1 MDKNTFGHFL
11 RRLRQAA
18 GSLAAK
24 LKKKWGGRAR
34 VYVMMLLSCALCAVL
49 IIRLFSLQVVSGD
62 AYTQRFEERSS
73 RTISLSGKRGRI
85 LDRNG
90 NVLADNKSSYDV
102 TMTDQYTNGS
112 AAGAKKLNAAI
123 KKVIEAVEA
132 GGSTMDNSFGIR
144 LEEGGYSFSYTSLT
158 EKNRFLADV
167 YGYADPSDMT
177 NQERGKTADDVVDD
191 LAARYGIGIG
201 KDTAADRK
209 MRLEMIIVRYLLS
222 LNMYQKYIPATI
234 ASDVSD
240 DCREKIEGFIDS
252 GEVQGL
258 AISEDSTR
266 VYTDGEYF
274 SDIIGYTG
282 KASDEEL
289 SELKKQDANYRS
301 GDKVGM
307 AGIEKSQESVL
318 HGKNGSRTIKVD
330 NMGRNI
336 GTVGSVVKAQ
346 DGKDVYLT
354 IDRDLQIAAYKILEK
369 SLSEIILSKLSNVS
383 EFRITADMKQ
393 TDIKI
398 PMNDVYAAV
407 MGHVL
412 DSSHFSSDDASE
424 TEQRVAAAQETYLS
438 SVQEALRDELS
449 TIKTPYKKL
458 DTEYQVYESY
468 LVSYLYTQGIIDQ
481 SKIDTGDKTYK
492 AWTDKETISLAEYLR
507 YCVDKGWVNTSL
519 LNDADS
525 GSDAA
530 YDALLNYCYDTVK
543 TSSGFRTRVY
553 RYMIINNALNKQDIC
568 QLLIDQGIVNSG
580 SEEAAAFEA
589 GSVTPDGFLTDR
601 IRNLDITPAQLHLY
615 PYSASMVITDPSN
628 GDVLALVSY
637 PGYDNNRI
645 GDEEYY
651 SDLQSDASRPM
662 FNYATQQLTAPG
674 STFKMVTAAAG
685 LTEKVITPS
694 DIVKCTGT
702 FTSISPSPRCW
713 IYPGR
718 HGNMNL
724 QSAITNS
731 CNFYFY
737 EVGYRLGQNGSSGKY
752 STERGIKRLVKYIKA
767 YGLDKKSGVEI
778 EESSPTLP
786 STDSVRAAIGQND
799 QGYTTA
805 GLAKYVTAVANSGT
819 VYDLTLIDATADA
832 DGSNRTSGEAAKSGT
847 VSLSD
852 EEWDAI
858 HDGMR
863 GVARSKYYFSR
874 LGNISVYGKTGTA
887 QQGSNMPN
895 NALFVGYTSGTD
907 KNIAVATRIPN
918 GYTSDYAAQITEKVM
933 EYYYGISSLD
943 TLTGSGSGLAGSA
956 SDD

>member
-1 MDKNTFGHFL
+1 MI
-11 RRLRQAA
+11 
-18 GSLAAK
+18 LAVA
-24 LKKKWGGRAR
+24 
-34 VYVMMLLSCALCAVL
+34 LLSAVF
-49 IIRLFSLQVVSGD
+49 IVRLFWLQIVRGD
-62 AYTQRFEERSS
+62 AYTQRFEARTS
-73 RTISLSGKRGRI
+73 RTISLTGKRGRI

-112 AAGAKKLNAAI
+112 SSGARKLNQAI
-123 KKVIEAVEA
+123 QKVIEAVESSGCA
-132 GGSTMDNSFGIR
+132 MDNSFGIKM
-144 LEEGGYSFSYTSLT
+144 EGDEYTFSYTSLT
-158 EKNRFLADV
+158 QKNRFLADV
-167 YGYADPSDMT
+167 YGYADPADMT
-177 NQERGKTADDVVDD
+177 DNEKSKTADDVVRD
-191 LAARYGIGIG
+191 LAGRYGVTYSTDSTAG
-201 KDTAADRK
+201 KK
-209 MRLEMIIVRYLLS
+209 MCLETIIVRYLLS

-234 ASDVSD
+234 ASDINDV
-240 DCREKIEGFIDS
+240 CREKIENFIDS
-252 GEVQGL
+252 GEVEGL
-258 AISEDSTR
+258 DLSEDSTR

-282 KASDEEL
+282 KVSSDELTEL
-289 SELKKQDANYRS
+289 QKQDPNYQA

-318 HGKNGSRTIKVD
+318 HGTNGSRTIKID

-336 GTVGSVVKAQ
+336 GTVGSVVSAT

-354 IDRDLQIAAYKILEK
+354 IDKNLQIAAYKILEK

-383 EFRITADMKQ
+383 EFRITADMNQ
-393 TDIKI
+393 SDIKI

-412 DSSHFSSDDASE
+412 DSSHFSADDASE
-424 TEQRVAAAQETYLS
+424 TEQRVAAAQETYLNG
-438 SVQEALRDELS
+438 VQKTLKDELGKV
-449 TIKTPYKKL
+449 KTPYKKL
-458 DTEYQVYESY
+458 NTEYQVYESY

-481 SKIDTGDKTYK
+481 SKIDTDDKTYK
-492 AWTDKETISLAEYLR
+492 AWTQKETISLSDYLR
-507 YCVDKGWVNTSL
+507 YCVDQGWVNTSL

-553 RYMIINNALNKQDIC
+553 RYMIINGDLNKKDVC
-568 QLLIDQGIVNSG
+568 QLLIDQNIVNSQ
-580 SEEAAAFEA
+580 SSEAAAFEA
-589 GSVTPDGFLTDR
+589 GNRTPDQFLTDR
-601 IRNLDITPAQLHLY
+601 IRSLDITPAQLHLY
-615 PYSASMVITDPSN
+615 PYSASMVITDPSD
-628 GDVLALVSY
+628 GEVLALVSY
-637 PGYDNNRI
+637 PGYDNNRV

-651 SDLQSDASRPM
+651 SALQADASRPM

-694 DIVKCTGT
+694 DIIKCTGI
-702 FTSISPSPRCW
+702 FTSISPSPECW

-731 CNFYFY
+731 CNYYFY
-737 EVGYRLGQNGSSGKY
+737 EVGYRLGQKNNTGKY

-767 YGLDKKSGVEI
+767 YGLDQKSGVEI
-778 EESSPTLP
+778 EETSPQLP
-786 STDSVRAAIGQND
+786 TTDSVRAAIGQND

-805 GLAKYVTAVANSGT
+805 GLAKYVTVVANSGT
-819 VYDLTLIDATADA
+819 VYDLTLIRRTANA
-832 DGSNRTSGEAAKSGT
+832 DGSDETVNKARQTGS

-852 EEWDAI
+852 KEWDAI
-858 HDGMR
+858 HKGMR
-863 GVARSKYYFSR
+863 GVANAKYYFSR
-874 LGNISVYGKTGTA
+874 LGSIDVYGKTGTA

-895 NALFVGYTSGTD
+895 NALFVGYTSDRDGGR
-907 KNIAVATRIPN
+907 NIAVATRIPN

-933 EYYYGISSLD
+933 ECYYGVSSLD
-943 TLTGSGSGLAGSA
+943 ELTGSSSTLAGSA
-956 SDD
+956 SND